1 MAAAPGGPPCV
12 TSAKSLALTK
22 IIGSRQY
29 VVARGLRWGLAV
41 QALGVVPLIRFAGA
55 SPVFAAVASVAALFG
70 IYLLFTL
77 TAFAM
82 RWPRKPVVPEQSIGF
97 PAACQTLR

>member
-1 MAAAPGGPPCV
+1 LV
-12 TSAKSLALTK
+12 
-22 IIGSRQY
+22 
-29 VVARGLRWGLAV
+29 V
-41 QALGVVPLIRFAGA
+41 QALSALLLIRFAGA

-77 TAFAM
+77 TAFAI

-97 PAACQTLR
+97 LAACQTLR